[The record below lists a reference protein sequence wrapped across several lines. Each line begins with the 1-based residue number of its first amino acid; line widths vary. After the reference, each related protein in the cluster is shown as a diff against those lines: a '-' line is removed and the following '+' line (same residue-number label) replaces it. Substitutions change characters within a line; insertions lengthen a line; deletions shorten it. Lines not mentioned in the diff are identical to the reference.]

1 MGVAAQ
7 FERGLTW
14 RALLVLLLGAA
25 LVVPASIYLSML
37 AGGTL
42 AGAAAFI
49 IAVLASQL
57 ALTFGES
64 LSKQEL
70 LIIYEASS
78 VIASANAAGI
88 GFYWIIFRMFYAK
101 NPITWSYTID
111 GVPIPL
117 RIPNWLAPPL
127 DSPAYYART
136 LFHPDLLVPE
146 FVYLSFTALYV
157 VAELAMLMLLSY
169 TFLEVER
176 LPFPFSRIDAMLVE
190 TLAERRPDR
199 VKYFMAALTAGA
211 IYGAF
216 VVALPYA
223 GGIAFIPLPWLD
235 LTPLTEPYLPGAM
248 LGIATDLTPWAGGFV
263 VPLEAAISMLIG
275 SLATWGFGNW
285 FALSYAS
292 AVFPEWASEYR
303 PGMGIALIWQ
313 RSMFRVWFAPQIG
326 IALGLAVVMIVKFRK
341 SIAKAFAAFVRVMRE
356 PQASRVYPPLT
367 LLLAMYFGGT
377 ACSALL
383 HWTLTGF
390 PIWISLLYS
399 VALSFLVGVASTAA
413 IGETGFSVSL
423 PYLWHT
429 IVYFSSYR
437 DYPGWVIM
445 PVLAGTQSPS
455 LTNMMSAAYLTRT
468 RPMDLVK
475 AIIIASVVT
484 QALGILAL
492 DLFWRIAPIPSSA
505 YPFTLF
511 DWARIAIGDSLLV
524 TRSIRIEPQLLLS
537 SAGVGALAVAAFE
550 AARVRI
556 GLPLSGPG
564 LVVGVMTLTPYAV
577 SVFLASLIS
586 NLALSKVFGRERWSE
601 MRAVV
606 AAGLMAGYGI
616 IVGFTIAALFIAR
629 SSWLWPW

>member
-1 MGVAAQ
+1 M
-7 FERGLTW
+7 
-14 RALLVLLLGAA
+14 LLLGAA
-25 LVVPASIYLSML
+25 IVVPASIYLSML

-42 AGAAAFI
+42 ASAAAFI

-64 LSKQEL
+64 LSRQEL
-70 LIIYEASS
+70 LVIYEASS
-78 VIASANAAGI
+78 IIASANAAGI
-88 GFYWIIFRMFYAK
+88 GFYWIIFRMFYVK
-101 NPITWSYTID
+101 NPITWSYTIG

-117 RIPNWLAPPL
+117 RVPSWLAPPL
-127 DSPAYYART
+127 DSSAYYART

-146 FVYLSFTALYV
+146 AVYLTFTALYV
-157 VAELAMLMLLSY
+157 LAELAMLMIMSY

-176 LPFPFSRIDAMLVE
+176 LSFPFSRIDAMLVE
-190 TLAERRPDR
+190 TLSERRPDR
-199 VKYFMAALTAGA
+199 IKYFMAALTAGA

-223 GGIAFIPLPWLD
+223 GGITFIPLPWLD

-248 LGIATDLTPWAGGFV
+248 LGIATDLAPWASGLV
-263 VPLEAAISMLIG
+263 VPLEAAVSMLIG
-275 SLATWGFGNW
+275 SLATWGLGNW
-285 FALSYAS
+285 FVLKYAPE
-292 AVFPEWASEYR
+292 AFPEWVSEYR

-326 IALGLAVVMIVKFRK
+326 VAMALALVMLVRFRK
-341 SIAKAFAAFVRVMRE
+341 GIARAFAALVKALGE
-356 PQASRVYPPLT
+356 APASRTYPPLT
-367 LLLAMYFGGT
+367 LLLAMYFIGT

-383 HWTLTGF
+383 HWALTGF
-390 PIWISLLYS
+390 PLWISLLYS
-399 VALSFLVGVASTAA
+399 VVLSFLIGIASTAA
-413 IGETGFSVSL
+413 VGETGFSVSL

-455 LTNMMSAAYLTRT
+455 MTNMMSAAYLTGT

-475 AIIIASVVT
+475 AIVIAFVVT
-484 QALGILAL
+484 QVLGILSL

-505 YPFTLF
+505 YPYTLF

-524 TRSIRIEPQLLLS
+524 TRSIRIDPAVLLS
-537 SAGVGALAVAAFE
+537 SAGVGALVVAAFE
-550 AARVRI
+550 AARAYL

-564 LVVGVMTLTPYAV
+564 FVVGVMTLTPTAF
-577 SVFLASLIS
+577 SVFTASLVS
-586 NLALSKVFGRERWSE
+586 NLALSRALGRERWNE
-601 MRAVV
+601 MKAVV

-616 IVGFTIAALFIAR
+616 VAGLTIAALFISR